1 MRVQSIRAAIQVGH
15 IAGNRLFCLAVKM
28 ALRKMHAIA
37 EGHYL
42 AQEIRAM
49 AEALQYPRH
58 LLPARVRAPFVIDL
72 REFAGRVCVFDEV
85 DLVLHPTPLAPTRIL
100 KSLHDSIPG
109 IPGRIP
115 ASDQCYQ
122 CNQW

>member
-1 MRVQSIRAAIQVGH
+1 MRVQSIRASIQVGH

-28 ALRKMHAIA
+28 ALRKMYAVA

-58 LLPARVRAPFVIDL
+58 LLPRVRAPFIIDL
-72 REFAGRVCVFDEV
+72 REFTGGIGVFNKV
-85 DLVLHPTPLAPTRIL
+85 DLVFCLLFHHVL
-100 KSLHDSIPG
+100 
-109 IPGRIP
+109 
-115 ASDQCYQ
+115 
-122 CNQW
+122 